1 MNESPLVSII
11 ILNYNA
17 GELLLNCVNS
27 LKKLAYTNLEILIV
41 DNISSD
47 NSQKNVKKNF
57 LTLD

>member
-17 GELLLNCVNS
+17 GELLLNCVDS
-27 LKKLAYTNLEILIV
+27 LKKSTYTNLEILII

-57 LTLD
+57 LT